1 MDKTIIELDFINS
14 IYTAG
19 DAQATFAA
27 LLVKLAVL
35 SAIYRKRN
43 EAHQAPICQ

>member
-1 MDKTIIELDFINS
+1 MNKVIIELDFINR

-19 DAQATFAA
+19 DPCATFAA
-27 LLVKLAVL
+27 LMVELAVL

-43 EAHQAPICQ
+43 EAHQAPVC